1 VNALDG
7 CANLCT
13 PRGIGIHRLAC
24 RNHQQGSNAL
34 AAAEQS
40 VSHGLMENPISPSG
54 RSRGYRREPGRKRL
68 TKNGLDAQTASRKP
82 LGEIH

>member
-1 VNALDG
+1 MDGRLAPTQRVIVHARHIVVDERKRVNALDG
-7 CANLCT
+7 CANLRT

-40 VSHGLMENPISPSG
+40 VGHGLMENRISSSG
-54 RSRGYRREPGRKRL
+54 RSGC
-68 TKNGLDAQTASRKP
+68 
-82 LGEIH
+82 